1 MKKLLKTLLIFGIIC
16 SLAVS
21 GTAFADAKVIGDES
35 AAPYSMYYLSGS
47 LTFTNGSNYVGVVVS
62 TSAFTYVD
70 KIYHDV
76 TIYKNG
82 SLYSSQRYSRANCQT
97 YTNQINVPV
106 VSGDIVT
113 VYVDHYTSHNG
124 VIESGNT
131 SNSYIR

>member
-1 MKKLLKTLLIFGIIC
+1 MKKILKTLLIFGVIC

-21 GTAFADAKVIGDES
+21 GTVFADAKAIGDEYV
-35 AAPYSMYYLSGS
+35 APYSMYYYSGS

-82 SLYSSQRYSRANCQT
+82 SEYSSKRYSDTDCQT
-97 YTNQINVPV
+97 FTNQINVPV
-106 VSGDIVT
+106 VTGDIVT
-113 VYVDHYTSHNG
+113 VYVDHYTYHNG
-124 VIESGNT
+124 VTESGNT